1 MLEVKTGEKM
11 DEAIQR
17 AKGAKLFVQAT
28 GFREYRVTN
37 RETGTAYA
45 VNFFV
50 AAGKKYSDCS
60 CKAGIN
66 GQLCKHVAAALGWH
80 VVRAAEIAAAQ
91 SPAATMDSAPMI
103 RRQHQTQPQKVRGV
117 AI

>member
-1 MLEVKTGEKM
+1 MLEIKSGEKM
-11 DEAIQR
+11 DKAIQR
-17 AKGAKLFVQAT
+17 AKDAKLFVQAT

-37 RETGTAYA
+37 RETGTAYT

-50 AAGKKYSDCS
+50 AAGKKYSECS
-60 CKAGIN
+60 CAAGIN
-66 GQLCKHVAAALGWH
+66 GQLCKHVAAALGLH

-91 SPAATMDSAPMI
+91 SPAPTIENAPMI
-103 RRQHQTQPQKVRGV
+103 RPAQKQPQQKWRGI